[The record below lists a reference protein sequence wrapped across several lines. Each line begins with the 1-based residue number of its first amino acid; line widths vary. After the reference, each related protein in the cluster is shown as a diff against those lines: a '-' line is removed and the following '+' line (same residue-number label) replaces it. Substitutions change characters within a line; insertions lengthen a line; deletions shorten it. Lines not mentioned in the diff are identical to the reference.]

1 MDSYD
6 DAGHGAHTGERVDGR
21 VDERA
26 GQHTAEHVGE
36 RVTGQRRGERVTE
49 RRAEHT
55 PGESPRPAGIG
66 TLPFPYQMVAAVAL
80 AVAGVLSLAHLG
92 MVFLHVA
99 PSNTLSKQHGEA
111 VYDWI
116 YPEFEQNWKLFAPN
130 PLQQNVAVQV
140 RAQVREPDGEL
151 KTTGWRDLSAEDGE
165 AIRGNPIPS
174 HTQQNELRRAWDF
187 YTGSHDND
195 NRPNGLRGELSER
208 YIRRIAML
216 RLGAQEAGGAVIRI
230 QLRSQTTAVEPP
242 EWSEERVDTEPARR
256 VLPWWTV
263 TEADLPEG
271 AGEVSAG

>member
-6 DAGHGAHTGERVDGR
+6 DASHGAHTGERVDGCVAR
-21 VDERA
+21 HA
-26 GQHTAEHVGE
+26 AEHLGE
-36 RVTGQRRGERVTE
+36 HVTEQRRGERVTE
-49 RRAEHT
+49 RRAEHAS
-55 PGESPRPAGIG
+55 GESPQLAGIG
-66 TLPFPYQMVAAVAL
+66 ALPFPYQMVAAVAL
-80 AVAGVLSLAHLG
+80 AVVGVLSLVHLG

-111 VYDWI
+111 VGDWI

-130 PLQQNVAVQV
+130 PLQQNIAVQV
-140 RAQVREPDGEL
+140 RAQVRGPDDKL

-195 NRPNGLRGELSER
+195 SRPNGLRGELSER
-208 YIRRIAML
+208 YIRRITML
-216 RLGAQEAGGAVIRI
+216 RLGAQEAGGAVVRI

-242 EWSEERVDTEPARR
+242 EWSEERVDTKPAHR

-271 AGEVSAG
+271 ARKVSVG